1 MNQENTPKQQN
12 IDQNPVPEQPDSQAK
27 NHKKFIFIAG
37 LIFVIILIVAAI
49 ITVLVIHDIEETK
62 RLDATSVTLTE
73 DLTVAFGEP
82 AQVSSFITDLQ
93 GSMVDDFSVDTNSL
107 GEQEI
112 TFEYINSR
120 NKKRPYTFKINV
132 VDKTAPTIYGSNSY
146 TVALNYDGEL
156 TNLMLSGDDL
166 DDHPERQIA
175 GNYDLSKVGSY
186 NVEYVITD
194 ASGNESRQPF
204 TINVVKPTTSNSG
217 SSNSSSA
224 PKLPLSE
231 VITEFKN
238 DKAKIGI
245 DVSSWQGNI
254 NWQKVKSAGVEFAF
268 IRIGYQVG
276 YGGEYVLDKY
286 FTQNIE
292 NATTVGLPVG
302 IYFYSY
308 ADSVAEA
315 KSQAEWIAEQ
325 LDGYTVELGVAFD
338 WEDWS
343 NFNLT
348 GMSFHTINRVAATF
362 LDTLVD
368 KGYQGLLY
376 GSLNYLRRI
385 WQPEKYLEGH
395 AVWLAQYYT
404 EPTYE
409 KSFRFWQL
417 SSSGRVDGITGDVDL
432 DIMYLE

>member
-1 MNQENTPKQQN
+1 MNQENTQNQQD
-12 IDQNPVPEQPDSQAK
+12 IDQNPTSEQSDSQAK
-27 NHKKFIFIAG
+27 NHKKTIFIAG
-37 LIFVIILIVAAI
+37 FILAVILIIATIIAALI
-49 ITVLVIHDIEETK
+49 IHDIEETK

-73 DLTVAFGEP
+73 DLTIAFGEP
-82 AQVSSFITDLQ
+82 AQVSTFIADLQ
-93 GSMVDDFSVDTNSL
+93 GSMVNDFEIDTNSL

-120 NKKRPYTFKINV
+120 NKKRPYTFKITV

-146 TVALNYDGEL
+146 TVTLNYDGDL

-175 GNYDLSKVGSY
+175 GNYDLSKVSSY
-186 NVEYVITD
+186 AVEYVITD
-194 ASGNESRQPF
+194 ASGNETRQPF
-204 TINVVKPTTSNSG
+204 TLNVIRPVASSG
-217 SSNSSSA
+217 SSNTSSA

-238 DKAKIGI
+238 DKTKIGI

-268 IRIGYQVG
+268 IRLGYQVG
-276 YGGEYVLDKY
+276 YGGEYVMDKY
-286 FTQNIE
+286 FQQNIE
-292 NATTVGLPVG
+292 EATAVGLPVG
-302 IYFYSY
+302 VYFYSY

-315 KSQAEWIAEQ
+315 KNQAEWIAEH
-325 LDGYTVELGVAFD
+325 LASYTVELGVAFD
-338 WEDWS
+338 WEDWG

-348 GMSFHTINRVAATF
+348 GMSFHTINQVAKTY
-362 LDTLVD
+362 LDTLAS

-385 WQPEKYLEGH
+385 WQPEKYLADH
-395 AVWLAQYYT
+395 AVWLAQYYD

-417 SSSGRVDGITGDVDL
+417 SNVGRVDGIAGDVDL